1 MFESKRQLTALAC
14 VFLAIAASALL
25 AAFMKGVFDDA
36 WADWN
41 EDTGSEQLLIERVMA
56 GVRFR
61 KAPWSLLVAVA
72 SYTAFAAT
80 VMYSARITSLDTHVS
95 ALHLLYVHDSMPLC
109 ALEERHE
116 VFRVKLRR
124 PCGRLFRYNVY
135 RSFSDGSID
144 VEEDPLLMWQR
155 GFLCC

>member
-1 MFESKRQLTALAC
+1 M
-14 VFLAIAASALL
+14 FLAIAASALL

-41 EDTGSEQLLIERVMA
+41 EDTGSEQLLIERVMT

-61 KAPWSLLVAVA
+61 KAPWSLLVA
-72 SYTAFAAT
+72 SYTEFAVT
-80 VMYSARITSLDTHVS
+80 VMYSARRTSLYTHVR
-95 ALHLLYVHDSMPLC
+95 ALHRLYVHDSMPLC
-109 ALEERHE
+109 ALEERDE
-116 VFRVKLRR
+116 VFRGKLRR

-135 RSFSDGSID
+135 RSFSDGSVD
-144 VEEDPLLMWQR
+144 VEEEPLLMWQR